1 MTFLKKILAI
11 GTLLMT
17 GCMAWADINVG
28 VILSLTGPGASLG
41 IPEEKIIQ
49 LWPGELG
56 GQKVKFTVLNDNTD
70 TSTAAK
76 NTMRLILEDKVDLI
90 IGSSVTPTSLAVVE
104 AAGAQKVPVISLA
117 GGGAIVRGNPPKPGE
132 NPRIVPRS
140 SIGASS
146 RFMVGKMSA
155 INSATISIAN
165 SYGDGF
171 LKAVETI
178 TAAKGVKLTASEK
191 YNLTDPSV
199 TSQVLKVLASNPDA
213 VYILSLIHI

>member
-117 GGGAIVRGNPPKPGE
+117 GGGAIVLPQDG
-132 NPRIVPRS
+132 PRQWAFKLSPTEAI
-140 SIGASS
+140 SIERVLDHMAKHKLKT
-146 RFMVGKMSA
+146 M
-155 INSATISIAN
+155 ATISIAN

-171 LKAVETI
+171 LKAV
-178 TAAKGVKLTASEK
+178 
-191 YNLTDPSV
+191 
-199 TSQVLKVLASNPDA
+199 
-213 VYILSLIHI
+213 